1 MSQILV
7 STKESLRSQVALW
20 RRNDLSIGFIPTM
33 GALHQ
38 GHLVLIQ
45 HAAQTCDRVCVS
57 IFVNPKQ
64 FGENED
70 FDRYPRPET
79 RDQEF
84 LRESACHLIYRPSV
98 ESLYSP
104 DFETQIRLPFLS
116 QGLCGQSRPD
126 FFPGVAVVVTKL
138 LAQVAPDRVVF
149 GEKDFQQLQ
158 TIVKRLVSDLDFP
171 VQVDGVPT
179 VREAD
184 GLACSS
190 RNAYLTPSQR
200 AIAPHLY
207 RILRQTAA
215 NLLNS
220 PVDATLDHAIQSLY
234 ALGFDQVDYLSLCD
248 ANTLQTLSQV
258 TPYARLFAAVYL
270 GKTRL
275 IDNFPLTLY
284 S

>member
-7 STKESLRSQVALW
+7 STKESLRSRIALW
-20 RRNDLSIGFIPTM
+20 RRHDLTIGFIPTM

-38 GHLVLIQ
+38 GHLALIQ

-64 FGENED
+64 FGQNED

-79 RDQEF
+79 RDQEL
-84 LRESACHLIYRPSV
+84 LRESACDLIYRPSV

-104 DFETQIRLPFLS
+104 DFQTQIRLPFLS

-138 LAQVAPDRVVF
+138 LSQVAPDRVVF

-158 TIVKRLVSDLDFP
+158 IVKRLVTDLDLP

-179 VREAD
+179 VREPD
-184 GLACSS
+184 GLAYSS

-207 RILRQTAA
+207 QILRQTAA
-215 NLLNS
+215 NLSNG
-220 PVDATLDHAIQSLY
+220 PVNPTLDHAIHSLY
-234 ALGFDQVDYLSLCD
+234 ALGFDKVDYLSLCD